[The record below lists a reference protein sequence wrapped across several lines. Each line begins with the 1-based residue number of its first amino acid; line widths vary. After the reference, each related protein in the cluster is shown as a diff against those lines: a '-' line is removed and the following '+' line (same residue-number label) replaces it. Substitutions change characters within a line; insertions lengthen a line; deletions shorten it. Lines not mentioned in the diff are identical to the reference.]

1 MTTGNISSGDM
12 MAIMLNA
19 KTQNSIIS
27 SGTQATESFQS
38 IFSQNSNT
46 GAEVTNDVLA
56 VSDADSIETAF
67 DKSKANKTKEILKA
81 DDASKAGINDEAYSK
96 LSEQIKDVVTEEL
109 NISEEELSKVMAELG
124 LTFADLLNP
133 QNVAKLIAH
142 VENVEPAAIIIDGNL
157 TGHLTDIV
165 NAINDMVQVMAE
177 ELDIPV
183 EDVVKEFES
192 YITDR
197 EMSDEEATFEQPVK
211 TVIKDEET
219 GKEITVTMEGNRVT
233 ETKTETTE
241 TLQTADNVESQNHS
255 TNKENTANSDSS
267 SEQNSA
273 SDMFAGSLLNNLTDS
288 IQNSAGIQNDF
299 SQIYN
304 ANATDII
311 NQLIDS
317 IKVNVTADT
326 SSMELQLTPENL
338 GKINLTVVAKDGQIT
353 ASITAQNDLV
363 KAVIESQLIQLKE
376 TLASQGLKVTD
387 VEVTVANQEF
397 NRNFDDNNGN
407 AKEQKSNAH
416 KKFRGIEELSD
427 AGNDFE
433 ESVID
438 RIIESEGSSVNFRA

>member
-12 MAIMLNA
+12 MAVMLNA

-27 SGTQATESFQS
+27 SGTQVTESFQS
-38 IFSQNSNT
+38 IFGQNRGDADVNS
-46 GAEVTNDVLA
+46 AMEMVNDT
-56 VSDADSIETAF
+56 DSIETAF

-81 DDASKAGINDEAYSK
+81 DEAADAGINDEAYSK
-96 LSEQIKDVVTEEL
+96 LSENIKDVVKEEL
-109 NISEEELSKVMAELG
+109 GISEEELSKAMAELG
-124 LTFADLLNP
+124 LTFADLLSP
-133 QNVAKLIAH
+133 QNVAKLVAH

-157 TGHLTDIV
+157 TEHLTEIV
-165 NAINDMVQVMAE
+165 NAINDMVQTIAE
-177 ELDIPV
+177 ELQIPV

-192 YITDR
+192 YLAEGENVES
-197 EMSDEEATFEQPVK
+197 EMVTEQPVT
-211 TVIKDEET
+211 TVISDEET

-233 ETKTETTE
+233 ETTTETTE
-241 TLQTADNVESQNHS
+241 TMGNVDNQNQTMDKDNS
-255 TNKENTANSDSS
+255 ADSS
-267 SEQNSA
+267 ASGEQNNS

-288 IQNSAGIQNDF
+288 IQNSAGIQGDF

-376 TLASQGLKVTD
+376 TLANQGLKVTD

-416 KKFRGIEELSD
+416 KKFRGIDELSD
-427 AGNDFE
+427 AGSDFE

>member
-12 MAIMLNA
+12 MAVMLNA

-27 SGTQATESFQS
+27 SGTQVTESFQS
-38 IFSQNSNT
+38 IFGQNRGSADMNNT
-46 GAEVTNDVLA
+46 MEMVNDT
-56 VSDADSIETAF
+56 DSIGTAF

-81 DDASKAGINDEAYSK
+81 DEAVDADINGEAFSK
-96 LSEQIKDVVTEEL
+96 LSDNIKDVVKEEL
-109 NISEEELSKVMAELG
+109 GISEEELSKAMAELG
-124 LTFADLLNP
+124 LTFADLLSP
-133 QNVAKLIAH
+133 QNVAKLVAH

-157 TGHLTDIV
+157 TEHLTEIV
-165 NAINDMVQVMAE
+165 NAINDMVQAMAE
-177 ELDIPV
+177 ELQIPV
-183 EDVVKEFES
+183 EDVAKEFES
-192 YITDR
+192 YLTDSENV
-197 EMSDEEATFEQPVK
+197 EMEVVTEQPVT

-233 ETKTETTE
+233 ETTTETTE
-241 TLQTADNVESQNHS
+241 TMETVDNKQTMDKDNSAES
-255 TNKENTANSDSS
+255 NTSG
-267 SEQNSA
+267 EQNGST
-273 SDMFAGSLLNNLTDS
+273 DMFAGSLLNNLTDS
-288 IQNSAGIQNDF
+288 IQNSAGIQGDF

-376 TLASQGLKVTD
+376 TLANQGLKVTD

-397 NRNFDDNNGN
+397 NRNFDDNNSN

-416 KKFRGIEELSD
+416 KKFRGIDELSD

>member
-12 MAIMLNA
+12 MAVMLNA

-27 SGTQATESFQS
+27 SGTQVTESFQS
-38 IFSQNSNT
+38 IFGQNRGDADVNS
-46 GAEVTNDVLA
+46 AMEMVNDT
-56 VSDADSIETAF
+56 DSIETAF

-81 DDASKAGINDEAYSK
+81 DEAADAGINDEAYSK
-96 LSEQIKDVVTEEL
+96 LSENIKDVVKEEL
-109 NISEEELSKVMAELG
+109 GISEEELSKAMAELG
-124 LTFADLLNP
+124 LTFADLLSP
-133 QNVAKLIAH
+133 QNVAKLVAH

-157 TGHLTDIV
+157 TEHLTEIV
-165 NAINDMVQVMAE
+165 NAINDMVQTIAE
-177 ELDIPV
+177 ELQIPV
-183 EDVVKEFES
+183 EDVAKEFES
-192 YITDR
+192 YLAEGENVES
-197 EMSDEEATFEQPVK
+197 EMVTEQPVT
-211 TVIKDEET
+211 TVINDEET

-233 ETKTETTE
+233 ETTTETTE
-241 TLQTADNVESQNHS
+241 TMGNVDNQNQTMDKDNS
-255 TNKENTANSDSS
+255 ADSS
-267 SEQNSA
+267 ASGEQNNS

-288 IQNSAGIQNDF
+288 IQNSAGIQGDF

-376 TLASQGLKVTD
+376 TLANQGLKVTD

-407 AKEQKSNAH
+407 AKEQKSNAN
-416 KKFRGIEELSD
+416 KKFRGIDELSD
-427 AGNDFE
+427 AGSDFE

>member
-12 MAIMLNA
+12 MAVMLNA

-27 SGTQATESFQS
+27 SGTQVTESFQS
-38 IFSQNSNT
+38 IFGQNRGDADVNS
-46 GAEVTNDVLA
+46 AMEMVNDT
-56 VSDADSIETAF
+56 DSIETAF

-81 DDASKAGINDEAYSK
+81 DEAADAGINDEAYSK
-96 LSEQIKDVVTEEL
+96 LSENIKDVVKEEL
-109 NISEEELSKVMAELG
+109 GISEEELSKAMAELG
-124 LTFADLLNP
+124 LTFADLLSP
-133 QNVAKLIAH
+133 QNVAKLVAH

-157 TGHLTDIV
+157 TEHLTEIV
-165 NAINDMVQVMAE
+165 NAINDMVQTIAE
-177 ELDIPV
+177 ELQIPV
-183 EDVVKEFES
+183 EDVAKEFES
-192 YITDR
+192 YLAEGENVES
-197 EMSDEEATFEQPVK
+197 EMVTEQPVT
-211 TVIKDEET
+211 TVISDEET

-233 ETKTETTE
+233 ETTTE
-241 TLQTADNVESQNHS
+241 TMGNVDNQNKS
-255 TNKENTANSDSS
+255 MDKDNSADSS
-267 SEQNSA
+267 ASGEQNNS

-288 IQNSAGIQNDF
+288 IQNSAGIQGDF

-376 TLASQGLKVTD
+376 TLANQGLKVTD

-416 KKFRGIEELSD
+416 KKFRGIDELSD
-427 AGNDFE
+427 AGSDFE

>member
-12 MAIMLNA
+12 MAVMLNA

-27 SGTQATESFQS
+27 SGTQVTESFQS
-38 IFSQNSNT
+38 IFGQNRGDADVNS
-46 GAEVTNDVLA
+46 AMEMVNDT
-56 VSDADSIETAF
+56 DSIETAF

-81 DDASKAGINDEAYSK
+81 DEAADAGINDEAYSK
-96 LSEQIKDVVTEEL
+96 LSENIKDVVKEEL
-109 NISEEELSKVMAELG
+109 GISEEELSKAMAELG
-124 LTFADLLNP
+124 LTFADLLSP
-133 QNVAKLIAH
+133 QNVAKLVAH

-157 TGHLTDIV
+157 TEHLTEIV
-165 NAINDMVQVMAE
+165 NAINDMVQTIAE
-177 ELDIPV
+177 ELQIPV
-183 EDVVKEFES
+183 EDVAKEFES
-192 YITDR
+192 YLAEGENVES
-197 EMSDEEATFEQPVK
+197 EMVTEQPVT
-211 TVIKDEET
+211 TVINDEET

-233 ETKTETTE
+233 ETTTETTE
-241 TLQTADNVESQNHS
+241 TMGNVDNQNQTMDKDNS
-255 TNKENTANSDSS
+255 ADSS
-267 SEQNSA
+267 ASGEQNNS

-288 IQNSAGIQNDF
+288 IQNSAGIQGDF

-376 TLASQGLKVTD
+376 TLANQGLKVTD

-416 KKFRGIEELSD
+416 KKFRGIDELSD
-427 AGNDFE
+427 AGSDFE

>member
-12 MAIMLNA
+12 MAVMLNA

-27 SGTQATESFQS
+27 SGTQVTESFQS
-38 IFSQNSNT
+38 IFGQSHGDGDINN
-46 GAEVTNDVLA
+46 AIEMVNDT
-56 VSDADSIETAF
+56 DSIGNAF

-81 DDASKAGINDEAYSK
+81 DEISDSAVNGEAYNE
-96 LSEQIKDVVTEEL
+96 LSEDIKDVVTEEL
-109 NISEEELSKVMAELG
+109 DISEEELSKAMAELG

-133 QNVAKLIAH
+133 QNVAKLVAH

-157 TGHLTDIV
+157 TGHLTEIV
-165 NAINDMVQVMAE
+165 KAINDMVQAMAE
-177 ELDIPV
+177 ELQIPV
-183 EDVVKEFES
+183 EDVAKEFES
-192 YITDR
+192 YLADGENT
-197 EMSDEEATFEQPVK
+197 EAELVAEQPVT
-211 TVIKDEET
+211 TVIKDEDT

-233 ETKTETTE
+233 DTTTE
-241 TLQTADNVESQNHS
+241 TVNSMENVDNQSQS
-255 TNKENTANSDSS
+255 MDKD
-267 SEQNSA
+267 NSA
-273 SDMFAGSLLNNLTDS
+273 DSNASGENNNSSDMFAGSLLNNLSDS
-288 IQNSAGIQNDF
+288 IQNSAGIQSDF

-317 IKVNVTADT
+317 IRVNVTVDT
-326 SSMELQLTPENL
+326 SMMELQLTPENL

-387 VEVTVANQEF
+387 VEVTVANQGF
-397 NRNFDDNNGN
+397 NRSFDDNNGN

-416 KKFRGIEELSD
+416 KKFRGIDELSD
-427 AGNDFE
+427 VDNGFE
-433 ESVID
+433 ETVMD

>member
-12 MAIMLNA
+12 MAVMLNA

-27 SGTQATESFQS
+27 SGTQVTESFQS
-38 IFSQNSNT
+38 IFGQNRSGDVDVNS
-46 GAEVTNDVLA
+46 AMEMVNDT
-56 VSDADSIETAF
+56 DSIGTAF

-81 DDASKAGINDEAYSK
+81 DESKAGINDEAYSQ
-96 LSEQIKDVVTEEL
+96 LSENIKDVVKEEL
-109 NISEEELSKVMAELG
+109 GISDEELSKAMAELG

-133 QNVAKLIAH
+133 QNVAKLVAF

-157 TGHLTDIV
+157 TEHLTEIV
-165 NAINDMVQVMAE
+165 NAINDMVQAMSE
-177 ELDIPV
+177 ELQIPV

-192 YITDR
+192 YLADGENVESEVVT
-197 EMSDEEATFEQPVK
+197 EQPVT

-233 ETKTETTE
+233 ETTTETT
-241 TLQTADNVESQNHS
+241 QTTDNVMNQSQTDDKESS
-255 TNKENTANSDSS
+255 ADAN
-267 SEQNSA
+267 A
-273 SDMFAGSLLNNLTDS
+273 SDDQNGSSDVFAGSLLNNLSDS
-288 IQNSAGIQNDF
+288 IQNSAGIQSDF
-299 SQIYN
+299 SQFYN
-304 ANATDII
+304 VNATDIM

-317 IKVNVTADT
+317 IRVNVTADT

-376 TLASQGLKVTD
+376 TLANQGLKVTD

-416 KKFRGIEELSD
+416 KKFRGIEELSEV
-427 AGNDFE
+427 GSDFE

-438 RIIESEGSSVNFRA
+438 KIIENEGSSVNFRA

>member
-12 MAIMLNA
+12 MAVMLNA

-27 SGTQATESFQS
+27 SGTQVTESFQS
-38 IFSQNSNT
+38 IFGQNRG
-46 GAEVTNDVLA
+46 GADVNSAMEMVNDT
-56 VSDADSIETAF
+56 DSIETAF

-81 DDASKAGINDEAYSK
+81 DEAADAGINDEAYSE
-96 LSEQIKDVVTEEL
+96 LSENIKDVVKEEL
-109 NISEEELSKVMAELG
+109 GISEEELSKAMAELG
-124 LTFADLLNP
+124 LTFADLLSP
-133 QNVAKLIAH
+133 QNVAKLVAH

-157 TGHLTDIV
+157 TEHLTEIV
-165 NAINDMVQVMAE
+165 NAINDMVQTIAE
-177 ELDIPV
+177 ELQIPV
-183 EDVVKEFES
+183 EDVAKEFES
-192 YITDR
+192 YLAEGENVES
-197 EMSDEEATFEQPVK
+197 EMVTEQPVT
-211 TVIKDEET
+211 TVISDEET

-233 ETKTETTE
+233 ETTTETTE
-241 TLQTADNVESQNHS
+241 TMGNVDNQNQTMEKDNS
-255 TNKENTANSDSS
+255 ADSS
-267 SEQNSA
+267 ASGEQNNS

-288 IQNSAGIQNDF
+288 IQNSAGIQGDF

-376 TLASQGLKVTD
+376 TLANQGLKVTD

-416 KKFRGIEELSD
+416 KKFRGIDELSD
-427 AGNDFE
+427 AGSDFE

>member
-12 MAIMLNA
+12 MAVMLNA

-27 SGTQATESFQS
+27 SGTQVTESFQS
-38 IFSQNSNT
+38 IFGQNRSGDDINST
-46 GAEVTNDVLA
+46 MDVVNDT
-56 VSDADSIETAF
+56 DSIGTAF
-67 DKSKANKTKEILKA
+67 DKSKANKTKEIIKA
-81 DDASKAGINDEAYSK
+81 DEAKAGIKDEAYSQ
-96 LSEQIKDVVTEEL
+96 LNDNIKDVVKEEL
-109 NISEEELSKVMAELG
+109 GISEEELSEAMAELG

-133 QNVAKLIAH
+133 QNVAKLVAY

-157 TGHLTDIV
+157 TEHLTEIV
-165 NAINDMVQVMAE
+165 NAINDMVQAMAE
-177 ELDIPV
+177 ELQIPV
-183 EDVVKEFES
+183 EDVAKEFES
-192 YITDR
+192 YLAEGENVES
-197 EMSDEEATFEQPVK
+197 EMETEQPVT

-233 ETKTETTE
+233 ETTTETTE
-241 TLQTADNVESQNHS
+241 TMGTVDNQNQS
-255 TNKENTANSDSS
+255 MDKDNSADSS
-267 SEQNSA
+267 ASGEQNNS

-288 IQNSAGIQNDF
+288 IQNSAGIQSDF

-376 TLASQGLKVTD
+376 TLANQGLKVTD

-416 KKFRGIEELSD
+416 KKFRGIDELSD

>member
-12 MAIMLNA
+12 MAVMLNA

-27 SGTQATESFQS
+27 SGTQVTESFQS
-38 IFSQNSNT
+38 IFGQNRG
-46 GAEVTNDVLA
+46 GADVNNAMEMVNDT
-56 VSDADSIETAF
+56 DSIETAF

-81 DDASKAGINDEAYSK
+81 DEAADAGINDEAYSK
-96 LSEQIKDVVTEEL
+96 LSENIKDVVKEEL
-109 NISEEELSKVMAELG
+109 GISEEELSKAMAELG
-124 LTFADLLNP
+124 LTFADLLSP
-133 QNVAKLIAH
+133 QNVAKLVAH

-157 TGHLTDIV
+157 TEHLTEIV
-165 NAINDMVQVMAE
+165 NAINDMVQAMAE
-177 ELDIPV
+177 ELQISV
-183 EDVVKEFES
+183 EDVAKDFES
-192 YITDR
+192 YLAEGENVES
-197 EMSDEEATFEQPVK
+197 EMVTEQPVT
-211 TVIKDEET
+211 TVIKDGET

-233 ETKTETTE
+233 ETTTE
-241 TLQTADNVESQNHS
+241 TMGNVDNQNKS
-255 TNKENTANSDSS
+255 MDKDNSADSS
-267 SEQNSA
+267 ASGEQNNS
-273 SDMFAGSLLNNLTDS
+273 SDMFAGNLLNNLTDS
-288 IQNSAGIQNDF
+288 IQNSAGIQSDF

-304 ANATDII
+304 TNATDII

-376 TLASQGLKVTD
+376 TLANQGLKVTD

-416 KKFRGIEELSD
+416 KKFRGIDELSD
-427 AGNDFE
+427 AGKDFE

>member
-12 MAIMLNA
+12 MAVMLNA

-27 SGTQATESFQS
+27 SGTQVTESFQS
-38 IFSQNSNT
+38 IFGQNRGSADMNNT
-46 GAEVTNDVLA
+46 MEMVNDT
-56 VSDADSIETAF
+56 DSIGTAF

-81 DDASKAGINDEAYSK
+81 DEAVDADINGEAFSK
-96 LSEQIKDVVTEEL
+96 LSENIKDVVKEEL
-109 NISEEELSKVMAELG
+109 GISEEELSKAMAELG
-124 LTFADLLNP
+124 LTFADLLSP
-133 QNVAKLIAH
+133 QNVAKLVAH

-157 TGHLTDIV
+157 TEHLTEIV
-165 NAINDMVQVMAE
+165 NAINDMVQAMAE
-177 ELDIPV
+177 ELQISV
-183 EDVVKEFES
+183 EDVAKEFES
-192 YITDR
+192 YLTDSENV
-197 EMSDEEATFEQPVK
+197 EMEVVTEQPVT

-219 GKEITVTMEGNRVT
+219 GKEITVTMEDNRVT
-233 ETKTETTE
+233 ETTTETTE
-241 TLQTADNVESQNHS
+241 TMETVDNNQTMDKDNSAES
-255 TNKENTANSDSS
+255 NTSG
-267 SEQNSA
+267 EQNRST
-273 SDMFAGSLLNNLTDS
+273 DMFAGNLLNNLADS
-288 IQNSAGIQNDF
+288 IQNSAGLQSDF

-304 ANATDII
+304 VNATDII

-376 TLASQGLKVTD
+376 TLANQGLKVTD

-397 NRNFDDNNGN
+397 NRNFDDNNSN

-416 KKFRGIEELSD
+416 KKFRGIDELSD

>member
-12 MAIMLNA
+12 MAVMLNA

-27 SGTQATESFQS
+27 SGTQVTESFQS
-38 IFSQNSNT
+38 IFGQNRGSV
-46 GAEVTNDVLA
+46 EVNNAMEMVNDT
-56 VSDADSIETAF
+56 DSIETAF

-81 DDASKAGINDEAYSK
+81 DEAADAGINDEAYSK
-96 LSEQIKDVVTEEL
+96 LSDSIKDVVKEEL
-109 NISEEELSKVMAELG
+109 GISEEELSKAMAELG
-124 LTFADLLNP
+124 LTFADLLSP
-133 QNVAKLIAH
+133 QNVAKLVAH

-157 TGHLTDIV
+157 TEKLTEIV
-165 NAINDMVQVMAE
+165 NAINDMVQAIAE
-177 ELDIPV
+177 ELQIPV

-192 YITDR
+192 YLADGENVES
-197 EMSDEEATFEQPVK
+197 EMVTEQPVT

-219 GKEITVTMEGNRVT
+219 GKEITVTMEGTRVT
-233 ETKTETTE
+233 ETTTE
-241 TLQTADNVESQNHS
+241 STRTMENVENQGQPMD
-255 TNKENTANSDSS
+255 KDNSADSNAS
-267 SEQNSA
+267 GEQNNS

-288 IQNSAGIQNDF
+288 IQNSAGIQGDF

-376 TLASQGLKVTD
+376 TLANQGLKVTD

-416 KKFRGIEELSD
+416 KKFRGIDELSD
-427 AGNDFE
+427 AGSDFE

>member
-12 MAIMLNA
+12 MAVMLNA

-27 SGTQATESFQS
+27 SGTQVTESFQS
-38 IFSQNSNT
+38 IFGQSHGDGDVNN
-46 GAEVTNDVLA
+46 AIEMVNDT
-56 VSDADSIETAF
+56 DSIGNSF

-81 DDASKAGINDEAYSK
+81 DEISDSAVNGEAYNE
-96 LSEQIKDVVTEEL
+96 LSEDIKDVVTEEL
-109 NISEEELSKVMAELG
+109 GISEEELSKAMAELG

-133 QNVAKLIAH
+133 QNVAKLVAH

-157 TGHLTDIV
+157 TGHLTEIV
-165 NAINDMVQVMAE
+165 KAINDMVQAMAE
-177 ELDIPV
+177 ELQIPV
-183 EDVVKEFES
+183 EDVAKEFES
-192 YITDR
+192 YLADGENT
-197 EMSDEEATFEQPVK
+197 EAELVAEQPVT
-211 TVIKDEET
+211 TVIKDEDT

-233 ETKTETTE
+233 DTTTE
-241 TLQTADNVESQNHS
+241 T
-255 TNKENTANSDSS
+255 ANSMENVDNQSQS
-267 SEQNSA
+267 MDKDNSA
-273 SDMFAGSLLNNLTDS
+273 DSNASGENNNSSDMFAGSLLNNLSDS
-288 IQNSAGIQNDF
+288 IQNSAGIQSDF

-317 IKVNVTADT
+317 IRVNVTADT
-326 SSMELQLTPENL
+326 SMMELQLTPENL

-387 VEVTVANQEF
+387 VEVTVANQGF
-397 NRNFDDNNGN
+397 NRSFDDNNGN

-416 KKFRGIEELSD
+416 KKFRGIDELSD
-427 AGNDFE
+427 VDNGFE
-433 ESVID
+433 ETVID

>member
-12 MAIMLNA
+12 MAVMLNT

-27 SGTQATESFQS
+27 SGTQVTESFQS
-38 IFSQNSNT
+38 IFGQNRGSV
-46 GAEVTNDVLA
+46 EVNNAMEMVNDT
-56 VSDADSIETAF
+56 DSIETAF

-81 DDASKAGINDEAYSK
+81 DEAADAGINDEAYSK
-96 LSEQIKDVVTEEL
+96 LSDSIKDVVKEEL
-109 NISEEELSKVMAELG
+109 GISEEELSKAMAELG
-124 LTFADLLNP
+124 LTFADLLSP
-133 QNVAKLIAH
+133 QNVAKLVAH

-157 TGHLTDIV
+157 TEKLTEIV
-165 NAINDMVQVMAE
+165 NAINDMVQATAE
-177 ELDIPV
+177 ELQIPV
-183 EDVVKEFES
+183 EDVAKEFES
-192 YITDR
+192 YLADGENVES
-197 EMSDEEATFEQPVK
+197 EMVTEQPVT

-219 GKEITVTMEGNRVT
+219 GKEITVTMEGTRVT
-233 ETKTETTE
+233 ETTTETTE
-241 TLQTADNVESQNHS
+241 TMGNVDNQNQTMDKDNSADSNASG
-255 TNKENTANSDSS
+255 
-267 SEQNSA
+267 EQNNS

-288 IQNSAGIQNDF
+288 IQNSAGIQGDF

-376 TLASQGLKVTD
+376 TLANQGLKVTD

-416 KKFRGIEELSD
+416 KKFRGIDELSD
-427 AGNDFE
+427 AGSDFE

>member
-12 MAIMLNA
+12 MAVMLNA

-27 SGTQATESFQS
+27 SGTQVTESFQS
-38 IFSQNSNT
+38 IFGQSHGDGDVNN
-46 GAEVTNDVLA
+46 AIEMVNDT
-56 VSDADSIETAF
+56 DSIGNAF

-81 DDASKAGINDEAYSK
+81 DEISDSAVNGEAYNE
-96 LSEQIKDVVTEEL
+96 LSEDIKDVVTEEL
-109 NISEEELSKVMAELG
+109 GISEEELSKAMAELG

-133 QNVAKLIAH
+133 QNVAKLVAH

-157 TGHLTDIV
+157 TGHLTEIV
-165 NAINDMVQVMAE
+165 KAINDMVQAMAE
-177 ELDIPV
+177 ELQIPV
-183 EDVVKEFES
+183 EDVAKEFES
-192 YITDR
+192 YLADGENT
-197 EMSDEEATFEQPVK
+197 EAELVAEQPVT
-211 TVIKDEET
+211 TVIKDEDT

-233 ETKTETTE
+233 DTTTE
-241 TLQTADNVESQNHS
+241 TVNSMENVDNQSQS
-255 TNKENTANSDSS
+255 MDKD
-267 SEQNSA
+267 NSA
-273 SDMFAGSLLNNLTDS
+273 DSNASGENNNSSDMFAGSLLNNLSDS
-288 IQNSAGIQNDF
+288 IQNSAGIQSDF

-317 IKVNVTADT
+317 IRVNVTADT
-326 SSMELQLTPENL
+326 SMMELQLTPENL

-387 VEVTVANQEF
+387 VEVTVANQGF
-397 NRNFDDNNGN
+397 NRSFDDNNGN

-416 KKFRGIEELSD
+416 KKFRGIDELSD
-427 AGNDFE
+427 VDNGFE
-433 ESVID
+433 ETVMD